1 MKTIENAALYA
12 VDILGCS
19 RGAKNGYS
27 PLEAVQMAARMFKV
41 QPTHLLAFMRI
52 NYSAVLT
59 KTKANQ

>member
-1 MKTIENAALYA
+1 MKIIENAALYA

-19 RGAKNGYS
+19 RDSKNGFS
-27 PLEAVQMAARMFKV
+27 PLEAVQMAARAFNV
-41 QPTHLLAFMRI
+41 QTVHLLAFMRV

>member
-19 RGAKNGYS
+19 RGSKNGLS
-27 PLEAVQMAARMFKV
+27 PLEAVQMAARAFNV
-41 QPTHLLAFMRI
+41 QFAHLLAFMRV